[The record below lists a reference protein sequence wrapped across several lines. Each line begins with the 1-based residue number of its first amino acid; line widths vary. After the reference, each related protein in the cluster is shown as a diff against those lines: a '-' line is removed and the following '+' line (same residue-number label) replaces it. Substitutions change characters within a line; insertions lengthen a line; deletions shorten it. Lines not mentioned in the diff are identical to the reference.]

1 MNIVRIPRLL
11 KQTTLLL
18 TVLGSSFLLSACGG
32 DDDKGTSTASS
43 SSSSVSSH
51 TFSSTPVTPPFDG
64 TWPKVKVSANHT
76 KTLKFEWTSAPS
88 NTTFYKLL
96 KKANKND
103 ITSEYEQ
110 VGLDFT
116 ATTVSD
122 TISVHLIDWVNSLY
136 KVQACDANAV
146 CADSTEI
153 IVDSAMLSAITYVK
167 ARNAEAGDWFGW
179 SIAISGDGNTMAVG
193 APAEASKAKGVD
205 GDEAN
210 NDSPTSGAVYVFAK
224 VNGNWIQEAY
234 LKASNTEQPGDGV
247 TLPIPNANARF
258 GYQVALN
265 TDGNTLAV
273 SAINEYSVSVGVNC
287 EPHNIHYS
295 SSAANSQGYVT
306 RTTKTNIGAVYV
318 FKRTNTLWNQT
329 AYIKPLLAE
338 LDLEFGQS
346 LALSGDGKT
355 LAVGTAI
362 ESTYAS
368 GVINKAWD
376 SNSSSS
382 EAFECKN
389 FSSSSSTSS
398 SDSSTSSSSSSSST
412 SSLSSTSTSSSS
424 LPGGLYSGAVYIYRL
439 TDTSWSEEAYI
450 KASDAGQE
458 DRFGTSL
465 SLSRDGNLLA
475 VGAPGEDSK
484 TTSADNDTLTVDGIE
499 FPLNN
504 GGVYLFSRDTNKWSQ
519 LTKLKP
525 SPIQLEQA
533 FGTSVALSADGTT
546 LAIGSP
552 GDWTATG
559 GINVGAVYDPT
570 DTSFF
575 SSGAAFIFV
584 KSESVWEQQAY
595 IKPNVV
601 KPLTQFGSTVSI
613 SANGGVLAVGSW
625 IESSLATGINGDQI
639 DASSLY
645 SGAAYTFTR
654 TGITWSQRSYIK
666 APNSNTQD
674 RFGRALQ
681 LDGSGENLV
690 IGAYRES
697 SKASG
702 INGDQTNPS
711 SPQDP
716 KASDASGAAYIYQRL
731 TTGHKK
737 AR

>member
-716 KASDASGAAYIYQRL
+716 KASDASGAAYIY
-731 TTGHKK
+731 
-737 AR
+737 

>member
-645 SGAAYTFTR
+645 SGADTHL
-654 TGITWSQRSYIK
+654 
-666 APNSNTQD
+666 P
-674 RFGRALQ
+674 AL
-681 LDGSGENLV
+681 V
-690 IGAYRES
+690 
-697 SKASG
+697 
-702 INGDQTNPS
+702 
-711 SPQDP
+711 
-716 KASDASGAAYIYQRL
+716 
-731 TTGHKK
+731 
-737 AR
+737 